1 MGGRRPRGGGGNHR
15 SGRPD
20 LTHGAPGAP
29 GRAGRRPC
37 RAGAHRIRAAWDR
50 MDRMADA
57 RESTDA
63 PATAGAPPSGT
74 ADTATPPSTFR
85 LGDRPALT
93 GIRAVGVSAVLI
105 FHSNFR
111 TLPGAWV
118 ALGIFFVLSGFL
130 ITSMLAGEHRRTG
143 TISLSKFYSRR
154 AVRLVPPL
162 LIAVALIAVYA
173 AVVPVANAGNRI
185 WGDSA
190 AALLYVSDY
199 RSAFGHEPLLGF
211 MAQCWSLAVE
221 EQFYLV
227 WAVLFFVALR
237 YAGRKVAYAIA
248 IAGIALATAD
258 RLWVVLHAAHWN
270 AYVAGRAYYA
280 FDTRADALFL
290 GCILGLLATGDHLQ
304 DWKPWALRATSA
316 AALLSTAVIVWVM
329 LSVGLGARSLPLWW
343 LPITE
348 LASAVVIVYLVV
360 RPAGWGTRALGL
372 PILVLVGNMS
382 YTIYIIHWPV
392 YVATGPFSKTDL
404 PWSYWPA
411 ELFRLAIIF
420 GLAAASWYLLER
432 PLMRWRRRTLPP
444 APAPAPAT
452 EEAPATEPA
461 TDLADPAPEPEPA
474 PRGRVPQHTGAGPA
488 AE

>member
-1 MGGRRPRGGGGNHR
+1 
-15 SGRPD
+15 
-20 LTHGAPGAP
+20 
-29 GRAGRRPC
+29 
-37 RAGAHRIRAAWDR
+37 
-50 MDRMADA
+50 MDRMADV
-57 RESTDA
+57 RESPEA
-63 PATAGAPPSGT
+63 PDVAGPTPAGTVGAPP
-74 ADTATPPSTFR
+74 TFR

-143 TISLSKFYSRR
+143 RISLSKFYSRR

-162 LIAVALIAVYA
+162 AIAVVLIAVYA
-173 AVVPVANAGNRI
+173 AIVPVANAGNRI

-211 MAQCWSLAVE
+211 MSQCWSLAVE

-227 WAVLFFVALR
+227 WAVLFFVSLR
-237 YAGRKVAYAIA
+237 YAGRRVAYAIA
-248 IAGIALATAD
+248 IAGIVLATAD
-258 RLWVVLHAAHWN
+258 RTWIVLHAAHWN

-290 GCILGLLATGDHLQ
+290 GCVLGLLATGDHLEA
-304 DWKPWALRATSA
+304 WRPWALRAISV
-316 AALLSTAVIVWVM
+316 AALVSTAVIVWVM
-329 LSVGLGARSLPLWW
+329 CTVGLGARSLPLWW

-348 LASAVVIVYLVV
+348 VASAVVIVYLVV
-360 RPAGWGTRALGL
+360 RPTGWGTRALGL
-372 PILVLVGNMS
+372 PVLVLIGNMS

-392 YVATGPFSKTDL
+392 YVATGVFSKTDL
-404 PWSYWPA
+404 PWSYWPS
-411 ELFRLAIIF
+411 ELVRLAIIF

-432 PLMRWRRRTLPP
+432 PLMRWRRRALAAAPAGDGTTPVTAPAAAPVGAPPLPAAAGDPSVPPRPRLAHQGAAPP
-444 APAPAPAT
+444 AV
-452 EEAPATEPA
+452 E
-461 TDLADPAPEPEPA
+461 
-474 PRGRVPQHTGAGPA
+474 
-488 AE
+488 